1 MITAIYA
8 RQSIDKKDSVSIE
21 TQINFCMREVIDSGQ
36 VETYVDKGYSGKNT
50 DRPAF
55 KRMMQGIKSK
65 EIDKV
70 IVYKLDRISRSVLDF
85 SNLIEIF
92 KQHNVEFRSTQ
103 EQFDT
108 SSPIG
113 NAMLNIAMVFAQLER
128 ETIQQRVIDNYYERG
143 KKGYFMGG
151 PPPFGFQRVKTTIE
165 GKKVGVLEIIPQE
178 AGIIEMIYDWYGNH
192 NKTLSEIAAQ
202 LNQMELTSNIRKT
215 SWDSVRVC
223 MRLRNPIYV
232 MANADV
238 YNYYKGKGC
247 IIENPIDDFVDQRA
261 CFIWG
266 KRKSNDRKYTSVENH
281 HVALCLHQGYIDP
294 DLFLRC
300 QFRLDNNHQINNSG
314 SGKYTWLSGLVKC
327 ANCGR
332 AMCIKYYNG
341 KKGTVRYLSCSG
353 AHSKICSKHRSHNTQ
368 QVEEYVQQELFQMIT
383 SHRNL
388 VNTDKPSTPSVSQYA
403 NMQKVE
409 LAKIDEQIENLV
421 REVAS
426 GSSVVTKYLTQ
437 EIERLESEK
446 NKILNNTIKLQSNP
460 TATKIMQLVDVIHL
474 WDKMSLE
481 DKKSIVIMLIERI
494 ELGENDIKIY
504 WKHNFDMDENF
515 LIPV

>member
-1 MITAIYA
+1 MTAIYA

-21 TQINFCMREVIDSGQ
+21 TQINLCMREVVDSNQ

-50 DRPAF
+50 ERPAF
-55 KRMMQGIKSK
+55 KRMMQGIKNG
-65 EIDKV
+65 EINKV

-85 SNLIEIF
+85 ANLIEEF
-92 KQHNVEFRSTQ
+92 KQHDVDFRSTQ

-128 ETIQQRVIDNYYERG
+128 ETIQQRVYDNYQERG

-151 PPPFGFQRVKTTIE
+151 PPPYGFHRIQTMIGGKRV
-165 GKKVGVLEIIPQE
+165 GMLEIIPEE
-178 AGIIEMIYDWYGNH
+178 ASIIEMIFDWYGNH
-192 NKTLSEIAAQ
+192 GKSLTEIAGM
-202 LNQMELTSNIRKT
+202 LNQMPLPEGARKS

-223 MRLRNPIYV
+223 MRLRNPICV
-232 MANADV
+232 MGNADV
-238 YNYYKGKGC
+238 YNYYKSKGC
-247 IIENPIDDFVDQRA
+247 SMENPIDDYIDQRA
-261 CFIWG
+261 CFLWG
-266 KRKSNDRKYTSVENH
+266 KRKASDRKYTAIENH
-281 HVALCLHQGYIDP
+281 HIALCLHQGFIDP

-300 QFRLDNNHQINNSG
+300 QYRLDGNHQINNNG
-314 SGKYTWLSGLVKC
+314 RGKYTWLSGLVKC

-341 KKGTVRYLSCSG
+341 KNGVIRYLSCSG
-353 AHSKICSKHRSHNTQ
+353 VNARICSKHRSHNTQ
-368 QVEEYVQQELFQMIT
+368 QVEEYVQQELFKLIT
-383 SHRNL
+383 SHDNL
-388 VNTDKPSTPSVSQYA
+388 VNTDKPVAPSVSQYA
-403 NMQKVE
+403 NRQKVE

-437 EIERLESEK
+437 EIEKLEAEK
-446 NKILNNTIKLQSNP
+446 NKILSNTLKVQSNP
-460 TATKIMQLVDVIHL
+460 TATKIMQLQDIITM
-474 WDKMSLE
+474 WDEMSLN
-481 DKKSIVIMLIERI
+481 DKKTIVAMLIERI
-494 ELGENDIKIY
+494 ELGDNEIKIF
-504 WKHNFDMDENF
+504 WKYDFDTEEEF